1 MLYLTRPVIGRI
13 SVPRLDEARRW
24 SSRERIMAKKGP
36 RKIVI
41 LECTEAPGT
50 SVYTTF
56 KNPRNTPDR
65 LQLKK
70 YNAVLRKHTMHRE
83 KK

>member
-1 MLYLTRPVIGRI
+1 
-13 SVPRLDEARRW
+13 
-24 SSRERIMAKKGP
+24 MAKKGP
-36 RKIVI
+36 RKIVT

-50 SVYTTF
+50 SVYTTY

-70 YNAVLRKHTMHRE
+70 YNPVLRKHTMHRE